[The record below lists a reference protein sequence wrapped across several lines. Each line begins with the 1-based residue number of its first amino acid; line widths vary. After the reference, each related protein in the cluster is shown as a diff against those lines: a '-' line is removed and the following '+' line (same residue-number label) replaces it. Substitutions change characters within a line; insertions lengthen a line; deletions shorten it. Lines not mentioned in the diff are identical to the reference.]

1 MNNNHLIQIN
11 IMKTIKMIA
20 NKILVTAILLL
31 PVVALSSLLLVALSE
46 VESIFSMATLKRYFV
61 CINEI

>member
-61 CINEI
+61 CINES